1 MVLLGGG
8 NWAGILQLLATFAA
22 LGATWMAFR
31 AVRAGELK
39 ANLELFLEFSRQYD
53 ELKIGLPQVV
63 ERARSRAMMAD
74 ELSARHQ
81 QALLGLFRL
90 FEKEHYLYR
99 MGVVPPRIWKIWR
112 EGMMQYARF
121 VPIREFM
128 TAYKGEF
135 RPAFVKEIMEGK

>member
-8 NWAGILQLLATFAA
+8 NWSGLLQLAATVAA
-22 LGATWMAFR
+22 LMASWMAFR

-53 ELKIGLPQVV
+53 ELKVGLPQVID
-63 ERARSRAMMAD
+63 RKRSRTMVAD

-81 QALLGLFRL
+81 QALIGLFRL
-90 FEKEHYLYR
+90 FEREHYLYQ

-112 EGMMQYARF
+112 DGMKKYTDFAPVQ
-121 VPIREFM
+121 EFM
-128 TAYKGEF
+128 GAYKGDF
-135 RPAFVKEIMEGK
+135 RPVFVKEIMEG

>member
-8 NWAGILQLLATFAA
+8 NWAGILQLVATLAA
-22 LGATWMAFR
+22 LGAAWMAFR

-53 ELKIGLPQVV
+53 DLKVGLPQVID
-63 ERARSRAMMAD
+63 RARSRAMMAD